1 MHVYTHLA
9 NPGVALIDVPPFAG
23 GGRFGKLGRAATT
36 GFGGGFGAGMVW
48 QQASTQFE
56 KHYESVF
63 STK

>member
-1 MHVYTHLA
+1 M
-9 NPGVALIDVPPFAG
+9 DVPPFAG

-56 KHYESVF
+56 KHYDSVF